1 MQVFAPNPKTRKRVR
16 QQRAAA
22 VKLLC
27 SAAPIAGVKM
37 GKFRDLQGLERTEK
51 DAGIELQVTY
61 TSELVSYARA
71 CVQCVCVTH
80 VCYVRV
86 CAIFPYLL

>member
-1 MQVFAPNPKTRKRVR
+1 MQVHKPDQTTRKRVK
-16 QQRAAA
+16 QLRATA

-37 GKFRDLQGLERTEK
+37 RKFRERQCLELEEHN
-51 DAGIELQVTY
+51 ASIALQVTY
-61 TSELVSYARA
+61 TSELVSYSRV